1 MATIMP
7 LKEQNVDTRDGNHYI
22 IYTVQHTTGA
32 ISDIVVP
39 DAAVS
44 ACELPVDITASA
56 GLAKE
61 TSTSAGVTIR
71 NLTTGASG
79 LGFTFATGDGVKQVS
94 IASAAA
100 SGTYI
105 IVVRCIGSQSGL
117 GGTKGTGL

>member
-7 LKEQNVDTRDGNHYI
+7 TKVQDVDTRDGNHYRI
-22 IYTVQHTTGA
+22 FTVVHTTGTA
-32 ISDIVVP
+32 SDIAVP
-39 DAAVS
+39 DTAAS
-44 ACELPVDITASA
+44 ACELPVDITVSA

-79 LGFTFATGDGVKQVS
+79 FGFDWATGDGQKQVT
-94 IASAAA
+94 IASGAA

-105 IVVRCIGSQSGL
+105 IVVRMIGSPAGL